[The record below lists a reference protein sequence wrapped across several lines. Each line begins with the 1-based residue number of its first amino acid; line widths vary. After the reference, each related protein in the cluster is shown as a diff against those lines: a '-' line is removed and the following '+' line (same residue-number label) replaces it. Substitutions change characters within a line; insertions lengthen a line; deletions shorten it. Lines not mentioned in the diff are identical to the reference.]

1 MSRYLDMTITD
12 QNNDQIDRI
21 IKNSMAEF
29 NINNI
34 LRNNVKRLIP
44 YSSARSEFEG
54 DAQIFL
60 DANENSLGSS
70 IDVNYNRYPDP
81 LQKQLKQKLSA
92 KKNIEVENIFV
103 GNGSDEAIDLLIRAF
118 CNPGVDNILI
128 FPPTYGMYE
137 VAAEINDVAIKKVL
151 LTKDFQLNIE
161 AAKNAID
168 SNTKIIWICSPNN
181 PTGNLLD
188 EQSIEWLLKD
198 FNGIVVVDEAYIDFA
213 LQNSWIKRLDEFPNL
228 VVLQTLSKAW
238 GLAGLRI
245 GFAYASSAI
254 INVLNKIKP
263 PYNISEATQQL
274 AFLALQNEE
283 QAKAK
288 TRILI
293 QQKERLLEAFQQ
305 FDFIKKIYP
314 SDANFILIKVENAN
328 DLYKYLLSKNIVV
341 RNRSSQPL
349 CEDSLRVTVGTPEEN
364 DQLLMAL
371 KKYK

>member
-1 MSRYLDMTITD
+1 
-12 QNNDQIDRI
+12 
-21 IKNSMAEF
+21 MAEF
-29 NINNI
+29 NIDKI
-34 LRNNVKRLIP
+34 LRNNIKKLVP

-70 IDVNYNRYPDP
+70 IDINYHRYPDP
-81 LQKQLKQKLSA
+81 LQKKLKEKISTL
-92 KKNIEVENIFV
+92 KNISTENIFV

-137 VAAEINDVAIKKVL
+137 VAAEINDVEIKKIL
-151 LTKDFQLNIE
+151 LEENFQVDIDKAKAAINIH
-161 AAKNAID
+161 
-168 SNTKIIWICSPNN
+168 TKIIFICSPNN
-181 PTGNLLD
+181 PTGNLI
-188 EQSIEWLLKD
+188 EAKSIQYLLENC
-198 FNGIVVVDEAYIDFA
+198 NGIVVVDEAYIDFT
-213 LQNSWIKRLDEFPNL
+213 NNESWIKKLDKYPNL

-245 GFAYASSAI
+245 GFAYASKEI

-274 AFLALQNEE
+274 AFLALQNEA
-283 QAKAK
+283 QAKEK
-288 TRILI
+288 TNVLI
-293 QQKERLLEAFQQ
+293 QQKERLLEAFVQ

-328 DLYKYLLSKNIVV
+328 NLYKYLLSKNIVV

-349 CEDSLRVTVGTPEEN
+349 CENSLRVTIGTTEEN
-364 DQLLMAL
+364 DKLITAL
-371 KKYK
+371 KEYK

>member
-1 MSRYLDMTITD
+1 M
-12 QNNDQIDRI
+12 QG
-21 IKNSMAEF
+21 F

-34 LRNNVKRLIP
+34 LRNNVKKLVP

-70 IDVNYNRYPDP
+70 INVNYNRYPDP
-81 LQKQLKQKLSA
+81 MQKQLKQKLSTI
-92 KKNIEVENIFV
+92 KNISTENIFV

-137 VAAEINDVAIKKVL
+137 VGAEINDVAIKKVL
-151 LTKDFQLNIE
+151 LTEDFQINIE
-161 AAKNAID
+161 AAKSAID
-168 SNTKIIWICSPNN
+168 ANTKIIWVCSPNN
-181 PTGNLLD
+181 PTGNLLA
-188 EQSIEWLLKD
+188 EESIEWLLKN
-198 FNGIVVVDEAYIDFA
+198 FNGIVVVDEAYIEFA
-213 LQNSWIKRLDEFPNL
+213 SQISWRKRLNQFPNL

-245 GFAYASSAI
+245 GFAYASSTI

-274 AFLALQNEE
+274 ALEALQNEE
-283 QAKAK
+283 QAKEK
-288 TRILI
+288 TNVLI
-293 QQKERLLEAFQQ
+293 QQKERLLKAFQQ

-314 SDANFILIKVENAN
+314 SDANFILIKVEKAN

-349 CEDSLRVTVGTPEEN
+349 CENSLRVTVGTPKEN
-364 DQLLMAL
+364 DQLLIAL
-371 KKYK
+371 KEYK

>member
-1 MSRYLDMTITD
+1 MTEFSLD
-12 QNNDQIDRI
+12 
-21 IKNSMAEF
+21 
-29 NINNI
+29 NI
-34 LRNNVKRLIP
+34 LRNNVKKLVP

-81 LQKQLKQKLSA
+81 LQKQLKQKLSSI
-92 KKNIEVENIFV
+92 KNINTENIFA

-137 VAAEINDVAIKKVL
+137 VTAEINDIAINKVL
-151 LTKDFQLNIE
+151 LTEDFQLNIE
-161 AAKNAID
+161 TAKPAINA
-168 SNTKIIWICSPNN
+168 NTKIIFVCSPNN
-181 PTGNLLD
+181 PTGNLLA
-188 EQSIEWLLKD
+188 EESIEWLLQN

-213 LQNSWIKRLDEFPNL
+213 SKDSWIKRLNEYSNL

-245 GFAYASSAI
+245 GFAYASKEI

-283 QAKAK
+283 EAKEK
-288 TRILI
+288 TIVLI
-293 QQKERLLEAFQQ
+293 QQKERLLQEFQQ

-314 SDANFILIKVENAN
+314 SDANFILIKVENAS
-328 DLYKYLLSKNIVV
+328 DLYKYLLSKTIVV
-341 RNRSSQPL
+341 RNRSNQPL
-349 CEDSLRVTVGTPEEN
+349 CENSLRVTIGTPEEN

-371 KKYK
+371 KEYK